1 MDLVLGIDSSTT
13 ATKAIAWDR
22 EGRAVAEG
30 RAAVP
35 LRDLG
40 RGHLEQSVQDWWD
53 SLRLALA
60 DLFRQ
65 VDPARVAALAIS
77 NQRETV
83 GFLDAAGE
91 ELRPAILWLDERCR
105 PDIDLFGAKLAP
117 ARFREITGKTPDPT
131 PAVFSL
137 HWVMRC
143 EPEHWGRLAHAV
155 DVAGYLG
162 WRLTGERVTSWGSA
176 DPHGVLDLAAKRY
189 SPEILALLDLRA
201 EQLYS
206 AVRPGTPI
214 GAVTSAAAEVLGLRP
229 GTLVVAGGGDGQ
241 ASGLGTGTLG
251 GGRAYL
257 NLGTAAVSGVWG
269 REFATSHA
277 FRTLSSLSGEGY
289 VFELCLRTGAYLTD
303 WSVRQLFGVDPAAD
317 PAIYQRLETEAAAVP
332 PGADGLLLLPYLSGT
347 MAPFWDP
354 DARGAVVGLATG
366 HGRAHYW
373 RAMLEGVALDCAMGY
388 GAIEAATGESVTA
401 LLTIGGGAK
410 SKLMRQIVADAT
422 GLPVQVSSTLE
433 ASCLGAGML
442 AASGAG
448 WYASPAEASR
458 AMQGA
463 VVATTDPDPGRAGRY
478 RELLGIYAEL
488 YPALRTTFARLAA
501 FRTGASP

>member
-22 EGRAVAEG
+22 HGRAVAEG

-40 RGHLEQSVQDWWD
+40 RGWMEQSVHDWWN
-53 SLRLALA
+53 SLGAALR

-83 GFLDAAGE
+83 GFLDEAGE

-105 PDIDLFGAKLAP
+105 PDIALFGAKLP
-117 ARFREITGKTPDPT
+117 PERFRAITGKTPDPT

-137 HWVMRC
+137 HWLMRC
-143 EPEHWGRLAHAV
+143 EPEHWRRMAHAV
-155 DVAGYLG
+155 DVLGYLG
-162 WRLTGERVTSWGSA
+162 WRLTGHRVTSWGSA
-176 DPHGVLDLAAKRY
+176 DPHGLLDLASMRY
-189 SPEILALLDLRA
+189 SPEILAVLGMGA
-201 EQLYS
+201 EQLFP
-206 AVRPGTPI
+206 AVRPGTVI
-214 GAVTSAAAEVLGLRP
+214 GEVTGKAAEAMGLRP

-257 NLGTAAVSGVWG
+257 NIGTAAVSGVWG
-269 REFATSHA
+269 RPFATSHA
-277 FRTLSSLSGEGY
+277 FRTLTSLSGEGY
-289 VFELCLRTGAYLTD
+289 IFELCLRTGAYLTD
-303 WSVRQLFGVDPAAD
+303 WSVKNLFGADPAAD
-317 PAIYQRLETEAAAVP
+317 PAIYQRLEAEAAQVP
-332 PGADGLLLLPYLSGT
+332 PGADGILLLPYWSGT

-354 DARGAVVGLATG
+354 DAGGAVVGLRTG
-366 HGRAHYW
+366 HGRGHYW

-388 GAIEAATGESVTA
+388 GAIEAATGEPVSE

-410 SKLMRQIVADAT
+410 SALMRRIVADST
-422 GLPVQVSSTLE
+422 GRPVQVSSTLE
-433 ASCLGAGML
+433 ASCLGAAML

-448 WYASPAEASR
+448 WYATPAEASA
-458 AMQGA
+458 AMQGE
-463 VVATTDPDPGRAGRY
+463 VVLTIEPDPAMAAHY
-478 RELLGIYAEL
+478 RELLAIYQDL
-488 YPALRTTFARLAA
+488 YPALRATFARLAA
-501 FRTGASP
+501 YRTRLDG